1 MIRKNKQ
8 INPVRENKISIDRF
22 KFFVLSNKIRKVL
35 LEIWYDVTI
44 LITDLL
50 RMSQHDR
57 DSSQVAALALASTTK
72 TLNDLQGAD
81 GSRLAIVSQVN

>member
-1 MIRKNKQ
+1 M
-8 INPVRENKISIDRF
+8 RENKISIDRF